1 MLDDKRAV
9 IAERLRLD
17 IVLHEFPEARAAV
30 DVGPSPPGLGAT
42 EQSEA
47 HGDVGI
53 IVGATRQ
60 FKRTTAA
67 SRRGR
72 RPDRS
77 RSPRA
82 RTRRRFARPAMD
94 ARPGPRP

>member
-1 MLDDKRAV
+1 MLDDERAV

-17 IVLHEFPEARAAV
+17 IVLHAFTEARAAV

-47 HGDVGI
+47 HGAGI
-53 IVGATRQ
+53 IVGAPRQ

-72 RPDRS
+72 TPDRS

-82 RTRRRFARPAMD
+82 RTPRRSARPAMG